1 MRQTVNPGQLLKWKK
16 TKKQLVHRQIVWVPC
31 GHHGSVNQLNSKK
44 IGGFIPLISQ
54 GHEER
59 NIENRF

>member
-1 MRQTVNPGQLLKWKK
+1 MKKKNKK
-16 TKKQLVHRQIVWVPC
+16 TIGSPQIVWAPC

-44 IGGFIPLISQ
+44 IGGFIPVISQ